1 MRLSRETVQIRIAE
15 MHDAINGSSDN
26 GRAIEEA
33 NLAESRLLSQ
43 LALQNRMDE
52 HAPEMLDVLKLA
64 LIRLEDAVRLFE
76 PKGQDRADL
85 QAAASRARVV
95 IAKIEKE

>member
-15 MHDAINGSSDN
+15 MRDAINDSSDT

-33 NLAESRLLSQ
+33 NRAESRLLSQ

-52 HAPEMLDVLKLA
+52 HAPEMLEALKGLRTQYASAMRLHGHDVENDGNPYIA
-64 LIRLEDAVRLFE
+64 LTDA
-76 PKGQDRADL
+76 
-85 QAAASRARVV
+85 V